1 MYLLVARYYIIRAL
15 VTPPG
20 ETNARKKW
28 GYMQKQQ
35 SKTKKN
41 TMQMQVINTHTH
53 THTHI
58 YVCIYVCIY
67 IYMCVCAY
75 KYKLIYELVLEEV
88 TFYRTQS

>member
-53 THTHI
+53 THI
-58 YVCIYVCIY
+58 YMCVYMCVY

>member
-35 SKTKKN
+35 SKTKKKHHAN
-41 TMQMQVINTHTH
+41 AGDKYTH

-58 YVCIYVCIY
+58 YMCVYMCVY

>member
-1 MYLLVARYYIIRAL
+1 MGVHAKTTKQNKKKHHA
-15 VTPPG
+15 
-20 ETNARKKW
+20 NAGDK
-28 GYMQKQQ
+28 Y
-35 SKTKKN
+35 
-41 TMQMQVINTHTH
+41 TH

-58 YVCIYVCIY
+58 YMCVYMCVY